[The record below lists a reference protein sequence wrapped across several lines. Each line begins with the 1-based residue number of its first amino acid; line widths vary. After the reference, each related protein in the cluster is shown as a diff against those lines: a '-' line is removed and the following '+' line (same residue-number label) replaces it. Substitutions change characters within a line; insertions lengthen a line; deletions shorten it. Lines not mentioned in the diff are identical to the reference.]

1 MWRPPDVSLEERGV
15 VVLEL
20 ACAFV
25 QSWSCR
31 DEQAGM
37 RPLTPGTLHTEPET
51 SIESLL
57 FPFSAGFRSE
67 GVNGSSFWERRGD
80 QQRLELLKTVRIFL
94 VRAPAG
100 RERHRNPLC
109 GTRGS
114 CLSWIS
120 FRCHH
125 FCVSINAEYSQ
136 RNPGTSV
143 LDVLCVQAEL
153 TGPEGDCAPQ
163 AGHGALAR
171 CKCQTCLER
180 RNCLGTVETQHL
192 VAGKRNRR
200 TSSLKFPVFSSLMHF
215 LKWLGF
221 VKTSR

>member
-1 MWRPPDVSLEERGV
+1 M
-15 VVLEL
+15 LEL
-20 ACAFV
+20 ACVFV

-51 SIESLL
+51 STESLF

-100 RERHRNPLC
+100 REQHRNPLC